1 MPELMQTL
9 LDELPDGCMLRVGMT
24 NPPYMLQHL
33 DEIAQLLR
41 HPRCYAF
48 LHVPVQSGSDSVLHG
63 MRREYTCAEF
73 ETVAKQLTAEVPE
86 MTLATDIIC
95 GFPGETEAD
104 HDATLRLV
112 SHYKFPILNISQFY
126 PRQGTPAADWAG
138 RLALTA

>member
-48 LHVPVQSGSDSVLHG
+48 LHIPVQSASNAVLG
-63 MRREYTCAEF
+63 AMNREYTIEQFYEVAE
-73 ETVAKQLTAEVPE
+73 KLIGEVPD
-86 MTLATDIIC
+86 MTVATDIIC
-95 GFPGETEAD
+95 GFPGETESD
-104 HDATLRLV
+104 HQHTMAMLERLRL
-112 SHYKFPILNISQFY
+112 PIVNISQFY
-126 PRQGTPAADWAG
+126 PRPGTPAAPSA
-138 RLALTA
+138 T